1 MEFTQAHTLSRAEA
15 RTRIKRL
22 TEHWREKYDL
32 TVSWSGDE
40 ASLNGKI
47 KGFTLDAHLVV
58 TDTSVNATGADPSF
72 LIRGTL
78 IKYLKTTLD
87 RHLDPATPVG
97 ALEST

>member
-15 RTRIKRL
+15 RSRIKRL
-22 TEHWREKYDL
+22 TDRWREKYGVV
-32 TVSWSGDE
+32 VSWAGDE

-78 IKYLKTTLD
+78 IKYLKTTLA
-87 RHLDPATPVG
+87 RYLDPAIPIDG
-97 ALEST
+97 LEST

>member
-1 MEFTQAHTLSRAEA
+1 MEFTQAHTLSRADA

-22 TEHWREKYDL
+22 TENWREKYGI
-32 TVSWSGDE
+32 TVSWAGDE

-78 IKYLKTTLD
+78 IKYLKTTLA
-87 RHLDPATPVG
+87 RYLDAAIPIDG
-97 ALEST
+97 LEST